1 MKKLGII
8 NSDITKVLTDLGHTD
23 QICIA
28 DAGLPVPVGTKK
40 IDLALSKGFPSFL
53 DVLRLVLADMWIEK
67 VYIASEI
74 KVNNPTI
81 YEEIKKMVPET
92 MIEWCTHTE
101 FKALSKNS
109 KAIIRTGEMTPY
121 ANIIL
126 QSNVH
131 FTEDA
136 E

>member
-1 MKKLGII
+1 MKKHGII
-8 NSDITKVLTDLGHTD
+8 NSDIAKVLVDLGHTD
-23 QICIA
+23 QVCIA
-28 DAGLPVPVGTKK
+28 DAGLPVPTGTPK

-53 DVLRLVLADMWIEK
+53 DVLKLVLADMWIEK
-67 VYIASEI
+67 VYLAEEI
-74 KVNNPTI
+74 KVNNPNVLA
-81 YEEIKKMVPET
+81 EIEKLVSPVE
-92 MIEWCTHTE
+92 IVWVTHTE
-101 FKALSKNS
+101 FKAMSKNS
-109 KAIIRTGEMTPY
+109 KAILRTGEMTPY

>member
-1 MKKLGII
+1 MKKHGII
-8 NSDITKVLTDLGHTD
+8 NSDITKVLIDLGHTD

-28 DAGLPVPVGTKK
+28 DAGLPVPTGTKK

-67 VYIASEI
+67 VYLAAEI
-74 KVNNPTI
+74 KVNNPDV
-81 YEEIKKMVPET
+81 YEEIKKMIPSP
-92 MIEWCTHTE
+92 MIVWCTHAE
-101 FKALSKNS
+101 FKDMSKHS

-131 FTEDA
+131 FKEDN

>member
-28 DAGLPVPVGTKK
+28 DAGLPVPTGTKK
-40 IDLALSKGFPSFL
+40 IDLALANGFPSFL

-67 VYIASEI
+67 VYLATEI
-74 KVNNPTI
+74 KTNNPNI
-81 YEEIKKMVPET
+81 YEEIKNMIPDS
-92 MIEWCTHTE
+92 MIEWCSHAE
-101 FKALSKNS
+101 FKAISKNS

-131 FTEDA
+131 FTKDNE
-136 E
+136 

>member
-28 DAGLPVPVGTKK
+28 DAGLPVPTGTKK

-67 VYIASEI
+67 VYIADEI
-74 KVNNPTI
+74 KVNNPKV
-81 YEEIKKMVPET
+81 YEEIKKMIPET

-101 FKALSKNS
+101 FKAMSKNS

-131 FTEDA
+131 FVEDN

>member
-8 NSDITKVLTDLGHTD
+8 NSDITKVLTDLGHMD

-28 DAGLPVPVGTKK
+28 DAGLPVPTGTKK

-67 VYIASEI
+67 VYLAVEI
-74 KVNNPTI
+74 KTENPNV
-81 YEEIKKMVPET
+81 YEEIKKMVPIS
-92 MIEWCTHTE
+92 MIEWCSHSE
-101 FKALSKNS
+101 FKAMSKNS

-131 FTEDA
+131 FTEDT

>member
-1 MKKLGII
+1 MKKHGII
-8 NSDITKVLTDLGHTD
+8 NSDIAKVLVDLGHTD
-23 QICIA
+23 QVCIA
-28 DAGLPVPVGTKK
+28 DAGLPVPTGTSK

-53 DVLRLVLADMWIEK
+53 DVLKLVLADMWIER

-74 KVNNPTI
+74 KENNP
-81 YEEIKKMVPET
+81 EVLAEILRLVDAD
-92 MIEWCTHTE
+92 IIQWVTHTE
-101 FKALSKNS
+101 FKAMSKNS